1 MEHSS
6 AVKRDTHVSGVT
18 SKPLCEPRSRFWF
31 SYIRFQDTSITP
43 KIVQHVSIS
52 DVC

>member
-31 SYIRFQDTSITP
+31 SYIHFQDTSITP
-43 KIVQHVSIS
+43 KIVQHVIIS